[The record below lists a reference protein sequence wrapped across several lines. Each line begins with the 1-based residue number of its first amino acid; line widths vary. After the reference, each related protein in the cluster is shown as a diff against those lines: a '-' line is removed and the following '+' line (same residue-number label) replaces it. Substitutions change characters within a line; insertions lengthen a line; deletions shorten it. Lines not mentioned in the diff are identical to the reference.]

1 MYLILLFW
9 VFLMQNFQ
17 ILDQDKVKFIEART
31 VEDIKKFSFDSI
43 PRYKYTSVPD
53 LSNLDVRKKK
63 EAFINL
69 ILPSI
74 LIEKERIKFMREYV
88 FENKN
93 GLPLNTKSKVITDY
107 CGCNEINSLLFCL
120 TDQPTSIILA
130 QAAIE
135 SGWGTSRFFI
145 EGNNLFGIHSYNL
158 DDKRMRAINSDEPV
172 FVKKYDSISESVYD
186 YLRNLAKSYAY
197 KDFIE
202 NRFLKKKPT
211 QLIMYLEKYSIRR
224 HKYTNDLKKIMV
236 TNNFI
241 SYDSLKLESHAQE
254 NIQ

>member
-1 MYLILLFW
+1 M
-9 VFLMQNFQ
+9 
-17 ILDQDKVKFIEART
+17 
-31 VEDIKKFSFDSI
+31 
-43 PRYKYTSVPD
+43 
-53 LSNLDVRKKK
+53 SNLDVRKKK

-74 LIEKERIKFMREYV
+74 LIEKERIKIMREYV

-93 GLPLNTKSKVITDY
+93 GLPLDTKSKVIIDY
-107 CGCNEINSLLFCL
+107 CGCNEINSLLMCL
-120 TDQPTSIILA
+120 TEQPTSIILA

-158 DDKRMRAINSDEPV
+158 EDERMKALNSDDPV
-172 FVKKYDSISESVYD
+172 FVKKYDSISESIYD

-202 NRFLKKKPT
+202 KRFLKKKPT
-211 QLIMYLEKYSIRR
+211 DLIMYLEKYSIRR
-224 HKYTNDLKKIMV
+224 HKYTNDLRKIMV
-236 TNNFI
+236 ANNFT
-241 SYDSLKLESHAQE
+241 SYDILKLK
-254 NIQ
+254 

>member
-9 VFLMQNFQ
+9 FFLMQNFQ
-17 ILDQDKVKFIEART
+17 IPDQEKVTFIKART

-74 LIEKERIKFMREYV
+74 LIEKERIKIMREYV

-93 GLPLNTKSKVITDY
+93 GLPLDTKSKVIIDY
-107 CGCNEINSLLFCL
+107 CGCNEINSLLMCL
-120 TDQPTSIILA
+120 TEQPTSIILA

-158 DDKRMRAINSDEPV
+158 EDERMKALNSDDPV
-172 FVKKYDSISESVYD
+172 FVKKYDSISESIYD

-202 NRFLKKKPT
+202 KRFLKKKPT
-211 QLIMYLEKYSIRR
+211 DLIMYLEKYSIRR
-224 HKYTNDLKKIMV
+224 HKYTNDLRKIMV
-236 TNNFI
+236 ANNFT
-241 SYDSLKLESHAQE
+241 SYDILKLK
-254 NIQ
+254 

>member
-9 VFLMQNFQ
+9 FFLMQNFQ
-17 ILDQDKVKFIEART
+17 IPDQEKVTFIKART

-74 LIEKERIKFMREYV
+74 LIEKERIKIMREYV

-93 GLPLNTKSKVITDY
+93 GLPLDTKSKVIIDY
-107 CGCNEINSLLFCL
+107 CGCNEINSLLMCL
-120 TDQPTSIILA
+120 TEQPTSIILA

-158 DDKRMRAINSDEPV
+158 EDERMKALNSDDPV
-172 FVKKYDSISESVYD
+172 FVKKYDSISESIYD

-202 NRFLKKKPT
+202 KRFLKKKPT
-211 QLIMYLEKYSIRR
+211 DLIMYLEKYSIRR
-224 HKYTNDLKKIMV
+224 HKYTNDLRKIMV
-236 TNNFI
+236 ANNFT
-241 SYDSLKLESHAQE
+241 SYD
-254 NIQ
+254 I

>member
-1 MYLILLFW
+1 MYLIILFW
-9 VFLMQNFQ
+9 FFLMQNSQ
-17 ILDQDKVKFIEART
+17 ILDQENVKFIQART

-53 LSNLDVRKKK
+53 LSNLDIRKKK
-63 EAFINL
+63 KAFINL

-93 GLPLNTKSKVITDY
+93 GLPSNTKSKLITDY
-107 CGCNEINSLLFCL
+107 CGCNDINSLLMCL
-120 TDQPTSIILA
+120 ADQPTSIILA

-135 SGWGTSRFFI
+135 SGWGTSRFFT
-145 EGNNLFGIHSYNL
+145 EGNNLFGIHSYNFA
-158 DDKRMRAINSDEPV
+158 DKKMRALNSEEPV
-172 FVKKYDSISESVYD
+172 FVKKYDSISESIYD
-186 YLRNLAKSYAY
+186 YLRNLAKSHAY
-197 KDFIE
+197 QEFIE
-202 NRFLKKKPT
+202 NRFLMKKPT
-211 QLIMYLEKYSIRR
+211 ELIMYLEKYSIRR

-236 TNNFI
+236 ANNFN